1 MDDRLKTFRLHLRR
15 ALYVP
20 LLMAAILA
28 ATFLLE
34 MYFLWS
40 TNRSVQDSYQS
51 INHTRSVLKRV
62 LDMETGLR
70 GYLLTGDYRF
80 MGPYY
85 AAEDHV
91 PGTLEQ
97 MRRSAAGN
105 RNCVRGSITAEPS
118 VVVAQRNSVG
128 RRGI

>member
-20 LLMAAILA
+20 LLMAAVLA

-85 AAEDHV
+85 AAEDYVSWHICTNAAL
-91 PGTLEQ
+91 GRWQ
-97 MRRSAAGN
+97 SATG
-105 RNCVRGSITAEPS
+105 EPDTS
-118 VVVAQRNSVG
+118 SRAA
-128 RRGI
+128 I